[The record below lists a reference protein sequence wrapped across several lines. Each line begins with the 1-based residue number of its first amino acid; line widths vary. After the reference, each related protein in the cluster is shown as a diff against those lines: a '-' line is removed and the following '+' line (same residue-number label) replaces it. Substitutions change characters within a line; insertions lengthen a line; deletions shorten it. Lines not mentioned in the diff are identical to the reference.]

1 MITRRTT
8 LALLAAAGAIPVL
21 ASCGPNASRGGD
33 EGGEGSALR
42 IYWWGGD
49 LRAGMTRDALDLFS
63 EAHADIEVA
72 PEYSEWT
79 GYWDKLATQ
88 FAGGDA
94 PDVLQMDEAYI
105 DSYGTRSSLL
115 DLESISDVLDLSAMD
130 DAVLD
135 TGRLADGT
143 LVGAPLGIG
152 IFSIGVNP
160 TLLEQA
166 GVEMPDDTSWTW
178 DEFAEI
184 AAAVS
189 EWGSSSGEDV
199 VGFDFFGTSAA
210 ELGAWARQSGEQLF
224 PREDETLISL
234 DTIVSYLEYS
244 LALVDSGAVVA
255 PSEQLEDFAA
265 GVEQGRFGNNR
276 AAFHL
281 QFHTQVQTF
290 QKSSG
295 SPLQL
300 LRLPARTS
308 GDHQMVNKA
317 SMYWSIAAQAADPAS
332 AGTLVN
338 FLLRD
343 PEAAKILKIERGVTS
358 FPELQEEI
366 ETVLDEDEMVS
377 LEFARTM
384 QSEVVRPPL
393 VTPASGVGFGDELS
407 RLGEESL
414 FGTRP
419 PAEVAEEILTVLTGM
434 QPEG

>member
-1 MITRRTT
+1 MISRRRT
-8 LALLAAAGAIPVL
+8 LSLLAAAGAVPAL
-21 ASCGPNASRGGD
+21 TSLTGCGPNASRGG
-33 EGGEGSALR
+33 EGGGALR

-49 LRAGMTRDALDLFS
+49 LRNGLTREALELFS
-63 EAHADIEVA
+63 DAHDDIEVS

-105 DSYGTRSSLL
+105 DSYGTQSSLL
-115 DLESISDVLDLSAMD
+115 DLETVSDVLDLSAMD

-152 IFSIGVNP
+152 IFSVGVNP
-160 TLLEQA
+160 TILEQA
-166 GVEMPDDTSWTW
+166 GLEMPDDTTWTW
-178 DEFAEI
+178 EDFDELS
-184 AAAVS
+184 AAVS
-189 EWGSSSGEDV
+189 EWAKSAGEDV

-210 ELGAWARQSGEQLF
+210 ELGAWARQSGEQVF
-224 PREDETLISL
+224 PREDETPISK
-234 DTIVSYLEYS
+234 DTIVTYLEYARS
-244 LALVDSGAVVA
+244 LVDSGATA
-255 PSEQLEDFAA
+255 GPSEQIEDFAA

-290 QKSSG
+290 QASSG

-308 GDHQMVNKA
+308 GDPQMVNKA
-317 SMYWSIAAQAADPAS
+317 SMYWSIASSTAAPEDA
-332 AGTLVN
+332 ATLVD

-343 PEAAKILKIERGVTS
+343 PEAAKVLKIERGVTS
-358 FPELQEEI
+358 FPELQDEI

-377 LEFARTM
+377 LDFARDM

-393 VTPASGVGFGDELS
+393 VTPASGVGFGDELA

-414 FGTRP
+414 FGNRE
-419 PAEVAEEILTVLTGM
+419 PADVAGEILTVLEGM
-434 QPEG
+434 QPER

>member
-1 MITRRTT
+1 MISRRRT
-8 LALLAAAGAIPVL
+8 LSLLAAAGAVPAL
-21 ASCGPNASRGGD
+21 TSLTGCGPNASRS
-33 EGGEGSALR
+33 GEGDGALR

-49 LRAGMTRDALDLFS
+49 LRNGLTREALELFS
-63 EAHADIEVA
+63 DAHDDIEVS

-105 DSYGTRSSLL
+105 DSYGTQSSLL
-115 DLESISDVLDLSAMD
+115 DLETVSDVLDLSAMD
-130 DAVLD
+130 DAVLE

-152 IFSIGVNP
+152 IFSVGVNP
-160 TLLEQA
+160 TILEQA
-166 GVEMPDDTSWTW
+166 GLEMPDDTTWTW
-178 DEFAEI
+178 EDFDELS
-184 AAAVS
+184 AAVT
-189 EWGSSSGEDV
+189 EWAKGAGEDV

-210 ELGAWARQSGEQLF
+210 ELGAWARQSGEQVF
-224 PREDETLISL
+224 PREDETLISK
-234 DTIVSYLEYS
+234 DSIVTYLEYARS
-244 LALVDSGAVVA
+244 LVDSGATA
-255 PSEQLEDFAA
+255 GPSEQIEDFAA

-290 QKSSG
+290 QASSG
-295 SPLQL
+295 SPLKL

-308 GDHQMVNKA
+308 GDPQMVNKA
-317 SMYWSIAAQAADPAS
+317 SMYWSIANGTTAPENAA
-332 AGTLVN
+332 TLVD

-343 PEAAKILKIERGVTS
+343 LEAAKVLKIERGVTA
-358 FPELQEEI
+358 FPELQDEI
-366 ETVLDEDEMVS
+366 ETVLDENEMVS
-377 LEFARTM
+377 LDFARDM

-393 VTPASGVGFGDELS
+393 VTPASGVGFGDELA

-414 FGTRP
+414 FGNRE
-419 PAEVAEEILTVLTGM
+419 PADVAGEILTVLEGM
-434 QPEG
+434 QPER